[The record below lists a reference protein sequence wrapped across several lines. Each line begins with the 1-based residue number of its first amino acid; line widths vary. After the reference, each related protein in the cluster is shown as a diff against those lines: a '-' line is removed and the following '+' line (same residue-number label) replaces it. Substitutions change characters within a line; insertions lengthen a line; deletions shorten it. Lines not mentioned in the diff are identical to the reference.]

1 MTPEKFIRR
10 VREIL
15 PDSKK
20 ASLNDLLSRVAALQ
34 ELENWT
40 LDIHFDDNCRESSEG
55 QPDSVSGR
63 EPDEVGPDS
72 ECDAVL
78 LSGDDRQ
85 PAGISEQA

>member
-1 MTPEKFIRR
+1 MTPEKFINR

-20 ASLNDLLSRVAALQ
+20 ASLNELLSRIAALQ

-40 LDIHFDDNCRESSEG
+40 LDIHFDDNSHESSEG

-63 EPDEVGPDS
+63 EPAEVGPDS
-72 ECDAVL
+72 ECDAML
-78 LSGDDRQ
+78 LSGDGRQ
-85 PAGISEQA
+85 SVGICEQA

>member
-15 PDSKK
+15 PGAQK
-20 ASLNDLLSRVAALQ
+20 ASLNDLLNRVATLQ

-40 LDIHFDDNCRESSEG
+40 LDIHFDDNSHESSEG

-63 EPDEVGPDS
+63 EPAEVWPDS
-72 ECDAVL
+72 ERDPML
-78 LSGDDRQ
+78 LPGDDRE
-85 PAGISEQA
+85 PAGICEQA